1 MFEVKTKTSLQCQ
14 SYQQEQLQK
23 FQILKKTG
31 ITQNRQ
37 KRFIFILV
45 PKLIIEIGSRFV
57 KKTEQII
64 KVVLLTILFMLMARL
79 TSSKLNRGNTII
91 AINPRTVSLVRYS
104 AVILKRIKKIRYT
117 LYKAR
122 RMLSFSHSFVGVF
135 PFLVMQQISSF
146 IP

>member
-1 MFEVKTKTSLQCQ
+1 MFEIKTKTSLPCQ
-14 SYQQEQLQK
+14 SYKQEQLQK

-45 PKLIIEIGSRFV
+45 PKLITEIGSRFV

-79 TSSKLNRGNTII
+79 TSSKLNRGNAIV
-91 AINPRTVSLVRYS
+91 AINPRPVSLVRYS
-104 AVILKRIKKIRYT
+104 TVILKRIKKNESYEQEDT
-117 LYKAR
+117 KNYYN
-122 RMLSFSHSFVGVF
+122 
-135 PFLVMQQISSF
+135 QQNVISAEWH
-146 IP
+146 

>member
-1 MFEVKTKTSLQCQ
+1 M
-14 SYQQEQLQK
+14 
-23 FQILKKTG
+23 KKTG

-79 TSSKLNRGNTII
+79 TPSKLNRGNTII

-104 AVILKRIKKIRYT
+104 AVILKRIKKM
-117 LYKAR
+117 KAMNR
-122 RMLSFSHSFVGVF
+122 KRQKIITINRM
-135 PFLVMQQISSF
+135 
-146 IP
+146 